1 MSMKDDLFEGPL
13 SPEKE
18 KEKEKNSSMSKS
30 KCGKEKNTSKLHQL
44 AAVLNF

>member
-18 KEKEKNSSMSKS
+18 KEKNSSMSKS
-30 KCGKEKNTSKLHQL
+30 DCGKEKNTSKLHHW